1 MNTVLSV
8 AALVEILGWPLL
20 HFIWQ
25 GVLIAC
31 LTALG
36 CAFLR
41 NARPHSRYALACLG
55 LGLCLLWPA
64 FGVYRQIVTPASMSL
79 DAALA
84 LVKSSAGQVD
94 IVFRYESELAASLQ
108 RTLPWLVTGWMSGVA
123 FMLCRMALGLLWIR
137 GLGQAIAS
145 DEQRRLSALWQART
159 SQLALE
165 LDLSRSVQLK
175 VDSRL
180 HSPLTTGCWQP
191 VIVMPLALLSGMP
204 PDLIDALLAH
214 ELAHIKRWDYAVN
227 LLQNLVLSLLFY
239 HPAVWW
245 IARRIDIER
254 EQIADDIAAGVLAKP
269 RDLALALQKLD
280 HLQYA
285 ALAQAANGGQLL
297 IRIKR
302 LIRPDQ
308 QPWRWSM
315 AAPVLGVLVAAA
327 LLLAYQ
333 HPAPEPVP
341 AAARLAGQGAQLT
354 AYVKTH
360 SQHVLVLDEASGR
373 ILLQK
378 DADASVPIAS
388 LSKLMTAMVTLDAGL
403 DMQESITIS
412 AEDVPLG
419 LHSKSRLPVGL
430 SLSRQ
435 ALLDLMLIPS
445 DNRAAKALARTYP
458 GGEAGFL
465 AAVQRKIQALRLQ
478 QTVIEEPTG
487 ISPRNTSSATDLAR
501 LAAAASAYPE
511 ISRLTTT
518 SEHSVRIKGKD
529 VAYQNSNPLIGQK
542 DWDIVVAK
550 TGFSRDAG
558 RCMLLR
564 AKIAGKNITMVLL
577 NAQNPDLRNED
588 VGSIR
593 RMVESMA
600 SLTPLPPP
608 KRDPGFR
615 AVIA

>member
-1 MNTVLSV
+1 MNSLFSV
-8 AALVEILGWPLL
+8 ADMVEILGWPLL
-20 HFIWQ
+20 HFLWQ
-25 GVLIAC
+25 GVLIAS

-36 CAFLR
+36 CALLR
-41 NARPHSRYALACLG
+41 NARPQARYALACLG

-64 FGVYRQIVTPASMSL
+64 FGVYQQIVTPASMSL

-84 LVKSSAGQVD
+84 LVKSSAARVD
-94 IVFRYESELAASLQ
+94 IVFRYESGLAASLQ
-108 RTLPWLVTGWMSGVA
+108 QTLPWVVTGWMSGVA
-123 FMLCRMALGLLWIR
+123 FMLCRMAMGLLWIR
-137 GLGQAIAS
+137 SLGQSIVS
-145 DEQRRLSALWQART
+145 DEQRRLCVQWQART
-159 SQLALE
+159 SQLG
-165 LDLSRSVQLK
+165 LDLGLSRSVQLR

-180 HSPLTTGCWQP
+180 HTPLTTGCRQP

-214 ELAHIKRWDYAVN
+214 ELAHIKRWDYVVN

-254 EQIADDIAAGVLAKP
+254 EQIADDIAAGVLAQP
-269 RDLALALQKLD
+269 RDLALALQKLE
-280 HLQYA
+280 HLQA
-285 ALAQAANGGQLL
+285 APTGLAPAAGGGHLL
-297 IRIKR
+297 NRIKR

-315 AAPVLGVLVAAA
+315 AAPVLGVLVAAGM
-327 LLLAYQ
+327 LLAYQ
-333 HPAPEPVP
+333 RPATGQAIE
-341 AAARLAGQGAQLT
+341 AGRLARQGVQLT

-360 SQHVLVLDEASGR
+360 SQHVLVLDEENGR

-378 DADASVPIAS
+378 DAEASVPIAS

-403 DMQESITIS
+403 DMRETITIS
-412 AEDVPLG
+412 AEDVPAAV
-419 LHSKSRLPVGL
+419 HSKSRLPVGL
-430 SLSRQ
+430 SLTRQ
-435 ALLDLMLIPS
+435 AVLDLMLIPS
-445 DNRAAKALARTYP
+445 DNRAARALARTYP
-458 GGEAGFL
+458 GGEVGFL
-465 AAVQRKIQALRLQ
+465 AAVQRKIQALHL
-478 QTVIEEPTG
+478 THTSIEEPTG
-487 ISPRNTSSATDLAR
+487 ISSRNTSSATDLAR

-511 ISRLTTT
+511 ISRLTTM

-529 VAYQNSNPLIGQK
+529 VAYQNTNPLIGQK
-542 DWDIVVAK
+542 DWDILVSK

-564 AKIAGKNITMVLL
+564 AKISGKNITMVLL

-593 RMVESMA
+593 RMIENMA
-600 SLTPLPPP
+600 ALVPQPPP
-608 KRDPGFR
+608 QRAPGR
-615 AVIA
+615 LA